1 MEIKTKLTSAGG
13 SVYTEANGQILAEIS
28 WINGQHEGYIIADH
42 TRVDDSLRG
51 KGAGIKLLNI
61 LIEFA
66 REKQIKIQPVCPFIV
81 AMFDRSPDF
90 EDLRYKGNS

>member
-1 MEIKTKLTSAGG
+1 M
-13 SVYTEANGQILAEIS
+13 YTEANGQILAEIS

-51 KGAGIKLLNI
+51 KGAGIKLLNT

-66 REKQIKIQPVCPFIV
+66 REKQIKIQLVCPFIV
-81 AMFDRSPDF
+81 AMFDRHVEYQDVK
-90 EDLRYKGNS
+90 YTMI